1 MTLRVNALTITTEPS
16 HEPSTRPSNEPITNP
31 SRELHS
37 ESLWI
42 TLDNGLDR
50 LHLKRFYQC
59 SDGIPVFLLHG
70 SVSSGRI
77 FYSNSMKGL
86 APFLARHGFDVY
98 VADLSGRGQSTP
110 RVTRHSKR
118 NQQHIVTEEI
128 PAFLQKI
135 RELRGQNTTIHAV
148 AHSWGGVLLAAYLAR
163 FPAARFGSMVFLGS
177 KRHVSVLNRQR
188 VFGIDLLWGLVGGL
202 STRVYGYLPAK
213 QLRLGSDDEPAAV
226 YRDCKRWVYRK
237 RQWRDQKYDF
247 DYLAAL
253 KQAKNLPAT
262 LHLAG
267 QNDTF
272 LGHPTDVQ
280 QLMHDMHNP
289 LDQFMLLSTAN
300 GFQQNYDHLSMCI
313 AASAEEDHFGL
324 IRDWIQSHAD

>member
-1 MTLRVNALTITTEPS
+1 MTLRVNALTITTEPR
-16 HEPSTRPSNEPITNP
+16 HE
-31 SRELHS
+31 LCS

-50 LHLKRFYQC
+50 LHLKRFYQR

-70 SVSSGRI
+70 SVSSGRV

-110 RVTRHSKR
+110 PVTRQSKR

-135 RELRGQNTTIHAV
+135 RELRGQHTTIHAV

-163 FPAARFGSMVFLGS
+163 FPAAQFGSMVFLGS
-177 KRHVSVLNRQR
+177 KRYVSVLNRQR
-188 VFGIDLLWGLVGGL
+188 VFGLDLMWGLVGGL
-202 STRVYGYLPAK
+202 YTRLYGYLPAK
-213 QLRLGSDDEPAAV
+213 KLGLGSDDEPAAV
-226 YRDCKRWVYRK
+226 YRDCKRWVYSR
-237 RQWRDQKYDF
+237 RNWQDPSDGF

-253 KQAKNLPAT
+253 RHAKNLLAT

-267 QNDTF
+267 QNNTF

-280 QLMHDMHNP
+280 QLMRDMHNP
-289 LDQFMLLSTAN
+289 ADQFVLLSTAN
-300 GFQQNYDHLSMCI
+300 GFQQDYDHLSMCI

-324 IRDWIQSHAD
+324 IRDWIKSNVQ